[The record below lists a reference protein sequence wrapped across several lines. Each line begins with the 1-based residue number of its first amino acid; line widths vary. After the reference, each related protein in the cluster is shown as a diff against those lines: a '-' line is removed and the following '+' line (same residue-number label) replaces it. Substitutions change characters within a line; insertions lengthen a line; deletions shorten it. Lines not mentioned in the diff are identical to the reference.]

1 MLDTIPFLKSRHPE
15 FDGWNNQIR
24 SMGTDSLSHF
34 GNGYTHEGGYALQQN
49 PEEFA
54 ALCLWLS
61 ELGYANLETAVYL
74 EIGSASGGTGR
85 YLWEKFRFR
94 RFLSID
100 DGKHPRASEQAENFK
115 GTGVIQFVGDSRS
128 LHALSWLD
136 DKTGPADGL
145 VSIAFIDGD
154 HSYNGVKHD
163 LQMVTSHCIPGA
175 IVILHDIVA
184 CSGVKDV
191 WEKVQS
197 KGSVEPLAEFV
208 GAEKPLGI
216 GVGRVV

>member
-1 MLDTIPFLKSRHPE
+1 WRRRSNGTDITHMHAHGHQSNWRTIDRRPYRSSLHALRESPMIETIPLLKPRHPE
-15 FDGWNNQIR
+15 FDGWLNQIR
-24 SMGTDSLSHF
+24 SMGTDSLTHF

-100 DGKHPRASEQAENFK
+100 DGKHPRASEQENNFSRI
-115 GTGVIQFVGDSRS
+115 GVCHFVGDSHS
-128 LHALSWLD
+128 ESVPNWLSALGYTVD
-136 DKTGPADGL
+136 
-145 VSIAFIDGD
+145 IAFIDGD
-154 HSYNGVKHD
+154 HSYDGIMQD
-163 LQMVTSHCIPGA
+163 LSMVLPHCRRPGA
-175 IVILHDIVA
+175 ILILH
-184 CSGVKDV
+184 
-191 WEKVQS
+191 
-197 KGSVEPLAEFV
+197 
-208 GAEKPLGI
+208 
-216 GVGRVV
+216 